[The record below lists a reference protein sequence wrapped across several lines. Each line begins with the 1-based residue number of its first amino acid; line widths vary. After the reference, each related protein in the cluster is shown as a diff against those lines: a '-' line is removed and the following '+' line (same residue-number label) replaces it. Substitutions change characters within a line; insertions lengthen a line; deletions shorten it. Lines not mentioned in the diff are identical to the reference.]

1 VIPKVAVIRGSP
13 IDGNEAGVVVVIAEI
28 VFLVGEDAIALL
40 NNDVTLI
47 FWWNHNVINN
57 GVEG

>member
-1 VIPKVAVIRGSP
+1 VIDPKVAVIRGSP
-13 IDGNEAGVVVVIAEI
+13 IDGNEAGVVVIAEI
-28 VFLVGEDAIALL
+28 VFLVGKTRSLL

-57 GVEG
+57 GVAS

>member
-1 VIPKVAVIRGSP
+1 MGTT
-13 IDGNEAGVVVVIAEI
+13 GVVVVIAEI
-28 VFLVGEDAIALL
+28 VFLVGEDDHPL

-57 GVEG
+57 VAS